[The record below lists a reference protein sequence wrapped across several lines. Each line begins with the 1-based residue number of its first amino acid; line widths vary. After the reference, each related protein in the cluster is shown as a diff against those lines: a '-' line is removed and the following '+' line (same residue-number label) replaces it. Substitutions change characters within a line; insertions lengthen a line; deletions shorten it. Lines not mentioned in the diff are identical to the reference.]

1 MLSAS
6 ESFREDLK
14 KNQDKTQKPAT
25 KAEDVLK
32 DHSKESI
39 KTANEQDEL
48 SADVQDLIQEQTD
61 PMVVKLLDE
70 AENLMGEATERLEN
84 KKTGGATIAIE
95 TEIIEKIYAAAKQK
109 QKSKQKGEEK
119 GEGEG
124 KDPMLEMMEGMMGE
138 GEGEGK
144 GEGEGEGEGKG
155 EGEGES
161 GGEGSEGDSDKA
173 NDKTSGNADNTK
185 EERRVPKSTSAH
197 SKSLPREE
205 QRALDAY
212 NKSTK

>member
-14 KNQDKTQKPAT
+14 KNQNKTQKPAT

>member
-14 KNQDKTQKPAT
+14 KNQNKTQKPAT

-138 GEGEGK
+138 GEGK
-144 GEGEGEGEGKG
+144 GEGDVTTTRGICQHRM
-155 EGEGES
+155 
-161 GGEGSEGDSDKA
+161 A
-173 NDKTSGNADNTK
+173 
-185 EERRVPKSTSAH
+185 AH
-197 SKSLPREE
+197 TLRLDIFGC
-205 QRALDAY
+205 RAEVR
-212 NKSTK
+212 